1 MVFNHTSKTSALT
14 KGTGIHWDI
23 LRCVICGLNYEAVGK
38 SGFSPIRE
46 IDFTF
51 GVEGDEAVTARPI
64 LYWLLKDH
72 LLWKDDHIYVVKLAQ
87 ALQDLSHGF
96 RVGLLS
102 HGTNS
107 NHNLTLFLLRKSRND
122 GE

>member
-1 MVFNHTSKTSALT
+1 MGKT
-14 KGTGIHWDI
+14 
-23 LRCVICGLNYEAVGK
+23 GL
-38 SGFSPIRE
+38 SPIRV

-64 LYWLLKDH
+64 LHWLLKDH
-72 LLWKDDHIYVVKLAQ
+72 LLRKDDHIYVVKLAQ

-107 NHNLTLFLLRKSRND
+107 NHNLTLFLLKKRRND
-122 GE
+122 GEYENNVEEFNLLLFYHTYS